1 MNSRMKNHTL
11 VGVLAGLILG
21 VLFGLLVG
29 NLALGV
35 IFMVGVA
42 LGGLALLEE
51 LEVAPRDLGREI
63 WRRLER
69 RRTGSR
75 ESVAGRPVVTPPVVT
90 PPVVTPMVEP
100 SLEPAPAEPARRPTV
115 QDRGAQDRGAQ
126 GQGMQGQGARP
137 VREEPRVEGSQVV
150 GLAAASTPVS
160 AAEAGEASRPAAT
173 TKTPATAPAR
183 TVALVAGIGQ
193 QAAAAGRA
201 RDLYSNPLFELN
213 LQYAESLAPDD
224 LFILSA
230 EHHLLR
236 PDEWVEP
243 YDAFLRTMKTDE
255 LKSWSDEVLRKL
267 GEVADLGSD
276 RFVVLAANKYR
287 KHLVSGLR
295 HVELPTEGLSL
306 SEQRDFLKTDTKA
319 EAETDTD
326 KAG

>member
-1 MNSRMKNHTL
+1 MKNHTL

-115 QDRGAQDRGAQ
+115 QDRGAQ

-213 LQYAESLAPDD
+213 LQYAESLEPDD

-243 YDAFLRTMKTDE
+243 YDAFLRTMKADE

-306 SEQRDFLKTDTKA
+306 SEQRDFLKTDADTDA
-319 EAETDTD
+319 DTDTDTD

>member
-1 MNSRMKNHTL
+1 MKNHTL

-75 ESVAGRPVVTPPVVT
+75 ESVAGRPVVT

-173 TKTPATAPAR
+173 TKTPATAPTMTPAR

-213 LQYAESLAPDD
+213 LQYAESLEPDD

-243 YDAFLRTMKTDE
+243 YDAFLRTMKADE